1 MEVGSEHPVKRA
13 TVRESEES
21 MLIVISIRNRLVVSS
36 LLLTTARNLEV
47 KKGPGRTGSVKGK
60 RFITCLNT
68 LESVIS
74 PAGGRYQGQFHH
86 ADRRPNHSINIC
98 SVIRDASDI
107 ERRGRTNFP
116 P

>member
-21 MLIVISIRNRLVVSS
+21 MSIVISIRNRLVVSS

-68 LESVIS
+68 LESVIG
-74 PAGGRYQGQFHH
+74 PAGGKVPRPISSCRPTAKSLDQYLLSHQ
-86 ADRRPNHSINIC
+86 RRI
-98 SVIRDASDI
+98 
-107 ERRGRTNFP
+107 
-116 P
+116 